1 MPRSIQP
8 DRKLFGVTIALCLA
22 GALMVFSAS
31 AVTAHEQGGSGYGFL
46 IRQLLC
52 LALGITG
59 MFALMNFDYRRLR
72 QPRVIFTGLGLIF
85 LLLVGVLFL
94 DRSHATHRWI
104 RLGPAS
110 FQPSEF
116 AKLIVIVY
124 LAWFLELRKSA
135 RSLGAAFG
143 VNDPLHSLAPALGPV
158 FFLAGLILFEP
169 DMGTAAMVM
178 FVALVM
184 LYVAGL
190 DWRYLAVGALA
201 ALPVVYLLIVR
212 VPYRYHRF
220 MAFRAPEADPQ
231 GYGFQLLQSLIAVGS
246 GGLTGVGLME
256 SKQKLFYLPEA
267 HTDFIFAVL
276 AEELGYIGA
285 ITLIALFAFW
295 GWRAFRAAIQAPD
308 EFGRLLGLGVTTLVV
323 GQALV
328 NLSVVLGLVPT
339 KGIPLPFVSYGGS
352 SLLAM
357 LLATGVLLNISQHA
371 QPDD

>member
-116 AKLIVIVY
+116 AKLIVI
-124 LAWFLELRKSA
+124 A
-135 RSLGAAFG
+135 
-143 VNDPLHSLAPALGPV
+143 
-158 FFLAGLILFEP
+158 
-169 DMGTAAMVM
+169 
-178 FVALVM
+178 
-184 LYVAGL
+184 
-190 DWRYLAVGALA
+190 
-201 ALPVVYLLIVR
+201 
-212 VPYRYHRF
+212 
-220 MAFRAPEADPQ
+220 
-231 GYGFQLLQSLIAVGS
+231 
-246 GGLTGVGLME
+246 
-256 SKQKLFYLPEA
+256 
-267 HTDFIFAVL
+267 
-276 AEELGYIGA
+276 
-285 ITLIALFAFW
+285 
-295 GWRAFRAAIQAPD
+295 
-308 EFGRLLGLGVTTLVV
+308 
-323 GQALV
+323 
-328 NLSVVLGLVPT
+328 
-339 KGIPLPFVSYGGS
+339 VSYTHLRQRS
-352 SLLAM
+352 R
-357 LLATGVLLNISQHA
+357 
-371 QPDD
+371 